1 MSAKA
6 TVKKILGEIPL
17 TAETYWYLRQPGKPL
32 NTSFKLHVL
41 ADGLPGWTSY
51 ASEFARNSPIGKQVL
66 IFAVLHYW
74 ISHAAMMGLVL
85 AGLGHRVT
93 IAYLP
98 YSRWQEPIERFDVR
112 RQNLYAR
119 SVLRKASPL
128 LKPVTFL
135 NAGKTSNHLPDNLEK
150 AVREIS
156 LRDTQ
161 YTLQVEEVDVQSE
174 LFKLR
179 YERNWHATFSA
190 MTWMQEN
197 LPDVVIIPNG
207 SILEFGAVYRTVDYL
222 GIPTVTYE
230 FGEQRQR
237 IWIAQNAEV
246 MRQNTDK
253 IWSARS
259 KRDLNEDQIDQVKA
273 LFVARQKGNLWENFA
288 RRWQE
293 VPASGGNVVRQ
304 TLGLDSRPIILLATN
319 VIGDSLTL
327 GRQVFSDSMTDWL
340 RRTVKYFSERSD
352 VQLLVRIH
360 PGELLTNGP
369 SVSDVVREAL
379 PHIPEHVH
387 VIEASAQINTYDL
400 VEIAALGLVYT
411 TTVGMEMA
419 MSGIPVIVVGNT
431 HYRNKGFT
439 LDPHSW
445 DNYFEL
451 LDQFIAAPEKFQLTR
466 EQVESAWKYAYIFF
480 YVYPLPYP
488 WHLTR
493 MSEDLDEWPFE
504 RVLSQEG
511 HLQFGDT
518 FRFLVGE
525 PLEWS
530 I

>member
-179 YERNWHATFSA
+179 YERNWHANI
-190 MTWMQEN
+190 QC
-197 LPDVVIIPNG
+197 
-207 SILEFGAVYRTVDYL
+207 
-222 GIPTVTYE
+222 
-230 FGEQRQR
+230 
-237 IWIAQNAEV
+237 
-246 MRQNTDK
+246 
-253 IWSARS
+253 
-259 KRDLNEDQIDQVKA
+259 
-273 LFVARQKGNLWENFA
+273 
-288 RRWQE
+288 
-293 VPASGGNVVRQ
+293 
-304 TLGLDSRPIILLATN
+304 
-319 VIGDSLTL
+319 
-327 GRQVFSDSMTDWL
+327 
-340 RRTVKYFSERSD
+340 
-352 VQLLVRIH
+352 
-360 PGELLTNGP
+360 
-369 SVSDVVREAL
+369 
-379 PHIPEHVH
+379 
-387 VIEASAQINTYDL
+387 YDL
-400 VEIAALGLVYT
+400 DAGK
-411 TTVGMEMA
+411 
-419 MSGIPVIVVGNT
+419 SP
-431 HYRNKGFT
+431 
-439 LDPHSW
+439 
-445 DNYFEL
+445 
-451 LDQFIAAPEKFQLTR
+451 
-466 EQVESAWKYAYIFF
+466 
-480 YVYPLPYP
+480 
-488 WHLTR
+488 
-493 MSEDLDEWPFE
+493 
-504 RVLSQEG
+504 
-511 HLQFGDT
+511 
-518 FRFLVGE
+518 
-525 PLEWS
+525 
-530 I
+530 